1 MAQNATAVAV
11 PADGAATA
19 LERPSTASKVTKVV
33 LMVLAFG
40 FLALMLVAP
49 LVSVLVKSLRLGF
62 EYYVNAVS
70 TEYVLS
76 ALRVSLLAM
85 VIAVAVN
92 TFFGLVAAWA
102 LTKYRFR
109 GQRVLTTLVDI
120 PFSISPVIAGLAFV
134 MTFGRSGWAR
144 PIVEFF
150 NGVFGTDVQFVFSVQ
165 GVVLATIFVTFPFV
179 VRELLPVMHSQGND
193 EETAAALMGAKGL
206 TIFRRVTLPKIRGAL
221 LYGIV
226 LCAARALGEFGAV
239 YGLSK
244 ARGRTFTLPLEIDA
258 LYNTGTQDSITA
270 AFAVSSILVILAIV
284 ILIVRNVLEYRNGKK
299 GAK

>member
-1 MAQNATAVAV
+1 MAQNNAVAV
-11 PADGAATA
+11 ASP
-19 LERPSTASKVTKVV
+19 LERQSAGAKVTKVV

-49 LVSVLVKSLRLGF
+49 LISVLVKSLKLGF
-62 EYYVNAVS
+62 EYYVSAIS
-70 TEYVLS
+70 TENVLS

-85 VIAVAVN
+85 VVAVAVN
-92 TFFGLVAAWA
+92 TFFGLVASWA
-102 LTKYRFR
+102 LTKYRFK

-150 NGVFGTDVQFVFSVQ
+150 NGIFGTDVQFVFSVP

-179 VRELLPVMHSQGND
+179 VRELLPVMHAQGND
-193 EETAAALMGAKGL
+193 EETAAALMGAKGF

-284 ILIVRNVLEYRNGKK
+284 ILIVRNVLEYRTGKR

>member
-1 MAQNATAVAV
+1 MAETTVPVASADAEAT
-11 PADGAATA
+11 
-19 LERPSTASKVTKVV
+19 SSKVTKGV
-33 LMVLAFG
+33 LMVVAFA

-49 LVSVLVKSLRLGF
+49 LVSVLVKSLARGW
-62 EYYVNAVS
+62 EYYTRAITTAN
-70 TEYVLS
+70 VLS
-76 ALRVSLLAM
+76 ALRVSLIAM
-85 VIAVAVN
+85 AVAVVVN

-102 LTKYRFR
+102 LTKFRFK

-144 PIVEFF
+144 PIVDFF
-150 NGVFGTDVQFVFSVQ
+150 NAVFGTDVQFVFSVP

-179 VRELLPVMHSQGND
+179 VRELLPVMHSQGSD

-284 ILIVRNVLEYRNGKK
+284 ILIVRNVLEARTGQR
-299 GAK
+299 GAR

>member
-1 MAQNATAVAV
+1 MSEGIGKSKNVEIGPNAQTAGSKAV
-11 PADGAATA
+11 
-19 LERPSTASKVTKVV
+19 RVV

-40 FLALMLVAP
+40 FIVLMLIVP
-49 LVSVLVKSLRLGF
+49 LVSVMVKSLGLGWN
-62 EYYVNAVS
+62 YYVSAITTS
-70 TEYVLS
+70 YVVS
-76 ALRVSLLAM
+76 ALRISLLAM
-85 VIAVAVN
+85 VCAVAVN
-92 TFFGLVAAWA
+92 TFFGLVASWA
-102 LTKYRFR
+102 LTKFHFR

-150 NGVFGTDVQFVFSVQ
+150 NGVFGTDVQFVFSVP
-165 GVVLATIFVTFPFV
+165 GVILATIFVTFPFV
-179 VRELLPVMHSQGND
+179 VRELLPVMHSQGSD

-206 TIFRRVTLPKIRGAL
+206 TIFRRITLPKIRWAL
-221 LYGIV
+221 MFGIV

-244 ARGRTFTLPLEIDA
+244 ARGSTFTLPLEIDA

-270 AFAVSSILVILAIV
+270 AFAVSSLLVIIAV
-284 ILIVRNVLEYRNGKK
+284 ILLVARNILEYKTGKK
-299 GAK
+299 GEA